1 VGRLRNTVLLGC
13 LVTGFLACVPAAD
26 SPPPATHPSPDD
38 RLEPEIRVAIVTDA
52 SVVRV
57 GGGDALTIWDET
69 GAPILNLDAEGVTR
83 LSAQGDRIAV
93 AIGSSVIGPA
103 LQVVVR
109 PTGPNGLVRVDDRDY
124 RGSLHLSALGSRLLV
139 VNRVGIEAYLM
150 GVVNAEMGRRGPDE
164 LEALQAQ
171 AIVSRTFALKMLGR
185 YRRLGYDVLATVADQ
200 AYGGVARE
208 LPQGRD
214 AVVAS
219 RGLVLTFD
227 GVPIDAFF
235 HSTCGGRTAAG
246 EEVFASARRPYLQSV
261 SDASPDGTS
270 WCSISPRYH
279 WKERW
284 DATALRE
291 TLRQTLPPLGVAQ
304 SQIGIPR
311 DVTVKS
317 RTGSGRV
324 EEIAIRLTD
333 RSVSV
338 RGAAIRQVLRP
349 EAGRLLRSARF
360 RLTVLH
366 GPNGMTGLEADGGG
380 AGHGVGLCQW
390 GSVGRARA
398 GQSAEAILSAYF
410 PGTTLVR
417 QW

>member
-1 VGRLRNTVLLGC
+1 MGRLRHTVLLGY
-13 LVTGFLACVPAAD
+13 LVTGFACVPAAD
-26 SPPPATHPSPDD
+26 GPPPVTHPSPDD
-38 RLEPEIRVAIVTDA
+38 RLEPEIRVGIVTDA
-52 SVVRV
+52 SQVRV
-57 GGGDALTIWDET
+57 GGGAALTVWDET
-69 GAPILNLDAEGVTR
+69 GAPILHLDAGRVAR
-83 LSAQGDRIAV
+83 LSAQGDRIVA
-93 AIGSSVIGPA
+93 AIGSSTIGPA
-103 LQVVVR
+103 LQLTVR
-109 PTGPNGLVRVDDRDY
+109 STGADGLVRVDDREY
-124 RGSLHLSALGSRLLV
+124 RGALHLSARGSRLLV
-139 VNRVGIEAYLM
+139 VNRVGVEAYLM

-214 AVVAS
+214 AVEAS

-246 EEVFASARRPYLQSV
+246 EEVFRNARRPYLQSV

-284 DATALRE
+284 DAAALRE
-291 TLRQTLPPLGVAQ
+291 ALRQTLPPLGVTE
-304 SQIGIPR
+304 SQIGMPQA
-311 DVTVKS
+311 VTVRS
-317 RTGSGRV
+317 STGSGRV
-324 EEIAIRLTD
+324 EELTIRLTD
-333 RSVSV
+333 RSVPV

-349 EAGRLLRSARF
+349 ESGGLLRSARF
-360 RLTVLH
+360 RLTASH
-366 GPNGMTGLEADGGG
+366 GPNGLTSLEAEGGG

-398 GQSAEAILSAYF
+398 GQSAEHILSAYF
-410 PGTTLVR
+410 PGTELVR